1 MPKHLLSACIL
12 ALAALLQLAAAASAA
27 DEPQRATL
35 QVMGGVAVNISAW
48 GIGQSAFSQA
58 VLNIDARFQYLEAM
72 LSTYKPD
79 SEISRLNRGES
90 VKLPPEFIEV
100 VKAALGYSRQTDGA
114 FDVTVQ
120 PLIALWKKC
129 AQQNRLPTDAERSEA
144 LEGVGYRH
152 VKLEGDKLS
161 IDEPGVQLDFG
172 GIAQG
177 YFADEAV
184 ALLREAGARRCLVE
198 VSGDI
203 MSWQARDE
211 RPFTVGIKDPQH
223 PEELLAVVSMDSGGV
238 TTSGDYERFYEIQGK
253 RYCHIFDPRTGQP
266 ISGMASV
273 TLFAPTG
280 IAADALATA
289 VFVMGPTAGAR
300 FVEQHKELQAVI
312 VCEVPSP
319 GAGPGEAE
327 YEVYV
332 SPGLRDRISYPQAEN
347 RSPKAA
353 PVPK

>member
-1 MPKHLLSACIL
+1 MAVLWAV
-12 ALAALLQLAAAASAA
+12 AAPAA

-35 QVMGGVAVNISAW
+35 KVMGGVAVNISAW
-48 GIGQSAFSQA
+48 GIGQPTFDQA

-72 LSTYKPD
+72 MSTYKPD

-100 VKAALGYSRQTDGA
+100 IKAALGFSSQTDGA

-129 AQQNRLPTDAERSEA
+129 AQQDRLPTEAERAEA
-144 LEGVGYRH
+144 LGRVGYQH
-152 VKLEGDKLS
+152 VQLEGGKLS
-161 IDEPGVQLDFG
+161 IDQPGVQLDFG

-203 MSWQARDE
+203 MSWQARE
-211 RPFTVGIKDPQH
+211 VRPFTVGIKDPQH
-223 PEELLAVVSMDSGGV
+223 PDELLAVVSMDGGGV
-238 TTSGDYERFYEIQGK
+238 TTSGDYERFYEIQGR

-266 ISGMASV
+266 IAGMASV
-273 TLFAPTG
+273 TLFASTG

-289 VFVMGPTAGAR
+289 VLVMGPTAGVR
-300 FVEQHKELQAVI
+300 FVEQLQELQAVI
-312 VCEVPSP
+312 VYEVPSP
-319 GAGPGEAE
+319 EAAPWKVE
-327 YEVYV
+327 YEIYV

-347 RSPKAA
+347 RSPKAG
-353 PVPK
+353 PVER